1 MYLQYYLMGIIL
13 LPGLIFAIYAQS
25 KVTSTFNKFSKVY
38 SQSGETAGQL
48 VKRLLVSSDLSN
60 ITVKS
65 ISGNLT
71 DHYNPTTEEICLSE
85 NVYSSNSLSALGV
98 ACHEFGHALQ
108 KRDGYIPYQIRKVL
122 IPITNFA
129 STLLWPLVFIG
140 LIFNLGANSN
150 TLVGNIFLWSGII
163 IFGLAV
169 LFNLATL
176 PVEYDASNRA
186 IKYQMDPRN
195 ILNNENIFQFAE
207 LKYTEGAQTIEG
219 IMSLTEDSFLEGE
232 SISKALIQAG
242 KNVNVDPYFITSRLI
257 QEQGRKGTV
266 LSKGYEYNGTIVYN
280 PFNVNATG
288 NSKEEIIENA
298 AEYAYNQGWDSLEKA
313 LIDGVHFV
321 RISYIDI
328 GQNTLYLQKFD
339 VVNVDENLY
348 THQYMQNLLAPKSE
362 ASNMKAIYEESNTV
376 DANLNF
382 IIPLYENMPEEISEY

>member
-186 IKYQMDPRN
+186 IKVLSSTGVLNKEELSQTKQVLNSAALTYVAALLVS
-195 ILNNENIFQFAE
+195 ILNLAR
-207 LKYTEGAQTIEG
+207 
-219 IMSLTEDSFLEGE
+219 FLIVVLG
-232 SISKALIQAG
+232 
-242 KNVNVDPYFITSRLI
+242 SRR
-257 QEQGRKGTV
+257 E
-266 LSKGYEYNGTIVYN
+266 
-280 PFNVNATG
+280 
-288 NSKEEIIENA
+288 
-298 AEYAYNQGWDSLEKA
+298 
-313 LIDGVHFV
+313 
-321 RISYIDI
+321 
-328 GQNTLYLQKFD
+328 
-339 VVNVDENLY
+339 
-348 THQYMQNLLAPKSE
+348 
-362 ASNMKAIYEESNTV
+362 
-376 DANLNF
+376 
-382 IIPLYENMPEEISEY
+382 

>member
-122 IPITNFA
+122 VPITNFA

-140 LIFNLGANSN
+140 LIFNLGANPN

-186 IKYQMDPRN
+186 IKVLSSTGVLNKEELSQTKQVLNSAALTYVAALLVS
-195 ILNNENIFQFAE
+195 ILNLAR
-207 LKYTEGAQTIEG
+207 
-219 IMSLTEDSFLEGE
+219 FLIVVLG
-232 SISKALIQAG
+232 
-242 KNVNVDPYFITSRLI
+242 SRR
-257 QEQGRKGTV
+257 E
-266 LSKGYEYNGTIVYN
+266 
-280 PFNVNATG
+280 
-288 NSKEEIIENA
+288 
-298 AEYAYNQGWDSLEKA
+298 
-313 LIDGVHFV
+313 
-321 RISYIDI
+321 
-328 GQNTLYLQKFD
+328 
-339 VVNVDENLY
+339 
-348 THQYMQNLLAPKSE
+348 
-362 ASNMKAIYEESNTV
+362 
-376 DANLNF
+376 
-382 IIPLYENMPEEISEY
+382 